1 MILHYESDPESA
13 PCESSPSHTALS
25 IIDVIELNYGNV
37 LHLGRIDKLVS
48 RLQEGRYNIMGGV
61 LVFGQEYELIEL
73 FKHKTLLDDLYLMI
87 VLLQDHPRMLS
98 LALQLRPRYFAVWE
112 KNKMEILKT
121 LKNFLK
127 SAQKRSMLTGRNATD
142 AVETREAHRSIKGEF
157 YSIIFGKK
165 GK

>member
-13 PCESSPSHTALS
+13 LCESSPSHTALS

-37 LHLGRIDKLVS
+37 LHLGRIDELVS

-73 FKHKTLLDDLYLMI
+73 FKHKTLLDDLYLMV

-127 SAQKRSMLTGRNATD
+127 SAKKRSMLTGRNGMD
-142 AVETREAHRSIKGEF
+142 AGETREAHRSIKGESH
-157 YSIIFGKK
+157 SIISDKK